1 MRAVALVLGGLL
13 GLLLLGAATLWLAL
27 PWLVAPRHPAA
38 PVPAPLP
45 LARVLGHAV
54 PAAAGAF
61 TLDLSAAQVDGLL
74 RTWTHAAG
82 TEVALAPGTA
92 SLRLLGRIPSAF
104 PLRRLR
110 GDPYAL
116 RLVLAPHLIRPGVI
130 AFTLDRLRIGRLVL
144 TAVLPARW
152 LLPLLART
160 VPTPHPWWGVAG
172 DTLTVNL
179 AASPPL
185 PMGPV
190 SLRPLPVGLSA
201 TTDALALTLRADA
214 RIRLSGSLLNSALT
228 HALLAHGVTALPVLH
243 LQPGQATLGLPTG
256 HGVRMVGLVP
266 DVPQP
271 GLLQVAVTG
280 AGGPRLAALLRRA
293 VGADPRWLGA
303 QPHALNIDFAQISPF
318 TLAPGIHCRV
328 VPVQVSVGAQVVIAQ
343 VQLQPVA
350 G

>member
-1 MRAVALVLGGLL
+1 MRTVALVVGGLL
-13 GLLLLGAATLWLAL
+13 GVLVLGAAALWLAL
-27 PWLVAPRHPAA
+27 PWLLAPRHPAGPLTA
-38 PVPAPLP
+38 PVPLP
-45 LARVLGHAV
+45 LARVLAHAA

-61 TLDLSAAQVDGLL
+61 TLRLSAAQVEGLL
-74 RTWTHAAG
+74 RAWTHAAG
-82 TEVALAPGTA
+82 TEVAFAPGTA
-92 SLRLLGRIPSAF
+92 SLRVLGRVPSAF
-104 PLRRLR
+104 PLQRLR

-144 TAVLPARW
+144 PARW

-179 AASPPL
+179 AASPRLPL
-185 PMGPV
+185 GPV
-190 SLRPLPVGLSA
+190 ALRALPVGLSA

-214 RIRLSGSLLNSALT
+214 RIRLSASLLNSALT

-243 LQPGQATLGLPTG
+243 LQPAQATLGLPTG
-256 HGVRMVGLVP
+256 RGVRMVGLVP

-293 VGADPRWLGA
+293 VGTDPAWLGA
-303 QPHALNIDFAQISPF
+303 QPHALNIDFAQIAPF

-328 VPVQVSVGAQVVIAQ
+328 IPVKVSVGAQAVIAQ
-343 VQLQPVA
+343 VQLQPLA